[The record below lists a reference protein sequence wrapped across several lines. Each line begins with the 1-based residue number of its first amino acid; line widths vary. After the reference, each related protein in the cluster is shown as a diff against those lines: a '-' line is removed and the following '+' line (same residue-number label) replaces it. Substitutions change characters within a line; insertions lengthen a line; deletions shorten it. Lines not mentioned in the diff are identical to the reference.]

1 LALNANLNN
10 VPKNL
15 YETLGV
21 KKDATPAELKR
32 ARRDRARQLH
42 PDKEGGSEDEMRK
55 VNHAFDVL
63 FDPTRRQLYD
73 ATGQESQQPEE
84 DRVRQLLFQGFID
97 ALVKDAPNVV
107 KGAQQFLESAKSQIE
122 GQQVEGER
130 ALHALKGRRDKVT
143 TKSPIN
149 AFHLIV
155 DQQIV
160 GIEQKLAGLGN
171 DLETVNK
178 ALKELKAY
186 KSSEKLVA
194 EFKLSDSRR
203 FGVDLGGSATTGSG
217 W

>member
-1 LALNANLNN
+1 
-10 VPKNL
+10 
-15 YETLGV
+15 
-21 KKDATPAELKR
+21 
-32 ARRDRARQLH
+32 
-42 PDKEGGSEDEMRK
+42 
-55 VNHAFDVL
+55 
-63 FDPTRRQLYD
+63 
-73 ATGQESQQPEE
+73 
-84 DRVRQLLFQGFID
+84 
-97 ALVKDAPNVV
+97 
-107 KGAQQFLESAKSQIE
+107 
-122 GQQVEGER
+122 
-130 ALHALKGRRDKVT
+130 VT